1 MPSPPPQLARQ
12 SNGHVVPVRA
22 RANWGQAA
30 RRGWAGSGQ
39 HRASETRGPRASG
52 LCLRSGT
59 SRRVGSP
66 AAAPPTHHAGAPG
79 VWRPCGAS
87 QQAMRRRKAGPVPRK
102 KDNGSGAATA
112 RARGTEKKSFRDT
125 KVARPARPTRPPVHP
140 THPTTRLINSA
151 PLARTYLVQFVFNL
165 GATRNLDDRIK
176 NKRLT
181 VSRRVPVARQR
192 RNVMPCV
199 RHVRRAAG
207 HGWWRKKKTRRAG

>member
-1 MPSPPPQLARQ
+1 MATLWCFPA
-12 SNGHVVPVRA
+12 SN
-22 RANWGQAA
+22 
-30 RRGWAGSGQ
+30 
-39 HRASETRGPRASG
+39 E
-52 LCLRSGT
+52 
-59 SRRVGSP
+59 
-66 AAAPPTHHAGAPG
+66 AAPG
-79 VWRPCGAS
+79 RPGAS
-87 QQAMRRRKAGPVPRK
+87 QKRHRER
-102 KDNGSGAATA
+102 GSDRS
-112 RARGTEKKSFRDT
+112 RARHRKKSFRDT

-207 HGWWRKKKTRRAG
+207 HGWWMKKKTRRAG